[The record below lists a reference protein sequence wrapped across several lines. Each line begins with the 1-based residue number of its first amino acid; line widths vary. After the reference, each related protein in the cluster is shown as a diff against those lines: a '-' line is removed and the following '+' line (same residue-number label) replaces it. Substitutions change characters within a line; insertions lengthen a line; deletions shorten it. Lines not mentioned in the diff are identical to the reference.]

1 MNLSK
6 LPKELRPTGIAEE
19 VKLQKCNPVFKAWK
33 GPTGFSFG
41 NKRFLEYKKQPVFA
55 EILILRLLESAGWN
69 GVWVEPF
76 GGFKFLREMPKDAK
90 LGGVEIPAMQNAF
103 LLSLKKAVG
112 KGGIFDVFAWRDGE
126 FIFCESKEKGKDK
139 FQDTQTR
146 WIKSVLELGI
156 SRENLLIVEW
166 SFLP

>member
-1 MNLSK
+1 MSLSK
-6 LPKELRPTGIAEE
+6 LPKELRPTGIVEE
-19 VKLQKCNPVFKAWK
+19 VKLQKCNPIFRTWK

-69 GVWVEPF
+69 GVWVEPY
-76 GGFKFLREMPKDAK
+76 GGFKFLREMPKDTK

-103 LLSLKKAVG
+103 LRSLKKAVG
-112 KGGIFDVFAWRDGE
+112 KGGIFDVFAWRDNE
-126 FIFCESKEKGKDK
+126 FIFCESKEQGKDK

-146 WIKSVLELGI
+146 WIKSVLELGVP
-156 SRENLLIVEW
+156 RENLLIVEW
-166 SFLP
+166 SASL

>member
-1 MNLSK
+1 
-6 LPKELRPTGIAEE
+6 
-19 VKLQKCNPVFKAWK
+19 
-33 GPTGFSFG
+33 
-41 NKRFLEYKKQPVFA
+41 
-55 EILILRLLESAGWN
+55 
-69 GVWVEPF
+69 
-76 GGFKFLREMPKDAK
+76 
-90 LGGVEIPAMQNAF
+90 MQNAF